1 MNALLIFYSRT
12 GTTRKVAEDV
22 SSLLDCDVEEVAD
35 KRNTRGFLGFMLA
48 GMDATLRRLTDISET
63 KKDPASYDVVII
75 GTPNWNRNI
84 SSAIRT
90 YITLKREGI
99 KDAAFFCTQDGS
111 KGTRVFAE
119 MELLY
124 GRKPIAALKVDK
136 KEVDAGTHF
145 SKIKS
150 FVEDIRKGNKE

>member
-12 GTTRKVAEDV
+12 GITRKVAEEV
-22 SSLLDCDVEEVAD
+22 SSLLDCDVEEVID
-35 KRNTRGFLGFMLA
+35 KKNRRGFFGFMSA

-63 KKDPASYDVVII
+63 RKNPASYDFVII
-75 GTPNWNRNI
+75 GTPNWNRNM

-99 KDAAFFCTQDGS
+99 KDAAFFYTQDGS

-119 MELLY
+119 MELLCR
-124 GRKPIAALKVDK
+124 RKPIAALKIHK
-136 KEVDAGTHF
+136 REVNEGTHIG
-145 SKIKS
+145 KVKS
-150 FVEDIRKGNKE
+150 FIEDIRKGIEE